1 MTPESYTIIFNKYWK
16 AIVYFANKKLND
28 MDMAEDVAQGSFLKL
43 HNAFERMEKDQHC
56 KAFLYVVARNEC
68 YNIKATEKRHRKVGR
83 PEEIAVSLAEDILPD
98 FDVIETEILTFIAE
112 KIEELPARSREGIKL
127 LFSGMKSDDA
137 AKQMKCTRKT
147 LLNQKLK
154 AIAYIKEQIKLRYG

>member
-28 MDMAEDVAQGSFLKL
+28 MDMAEDVAQGAFLKL
-43 HNAFERMEKDQHC
+43 HNAFERMEKDRHC
-56 KAFLYVVARNEC
+56 KAFLYICAKNEC
-68 YNIKATEKRHRKVGR
+68 FNVIAMVRRHHKIGR
-83 PEEIAVSLAEDILPD
+83 PEEIAVALAADELAD
-98 FDVIETEILTFIAE
+98 FDICETEIINFIAE

-154 AIAYIKEQIKLRYG
+154 AIAWLKAQLKLRYG